1 MAKRKSLEFSFLPKF
16 LILLLLVVAIAGFAV
31 FIKNIYAGTVTN
43 DRFVKIGNNT
53 IYTIGT
59 GYHVGLKEDN
69 PLKVNVSSGSDE
81 NVKYAA
87 KIDVDSSLRFSYV
100 KDDKLCF
107 FTSSEDVSSFF
118 EIEETDTGFCVSAK
132 GDSIIDMLSCLYP
145 DSKISFDD
153 SYIDYKSTLFWIT
166 VSFDGDVNY
175 FVKIGF
181 SLKRYALSITLDAK
195 EIIF

>member
-1 MAKRKSLEFSFLPKF
+1 MAKRKSLKFSIIPKF
-16 LILLLLVVAIAGFAV
+16 LILLLLSVAIAGFAV
-31 FIKNIYAGTVTN
+31 FIKNVYAGTVTN

-59 GYHVGLKEDN
+59 GYRVGLKEDN

-81 NVKYAA
+81 NVKYATR
-87 KIDVDSSLRFSYV
+87 IDADSSLRFSYV

-132 GDSIIDMLSCLYP
+132 GVRIIDMLSCLYP

-166 VSFDGDVNY
+166 VSFDGDVNS

-181 SLKRYALSITLDAK
+181 SLKRYAQSITLDAK

>member
-1 MAKRKSLEFSFLPKF
+1 MAKRKSLKFSFLPKF

-59 GYHVGLKEDN
+59 GYYVGLKEDN

-87 KIDVDSSLRFSYV
+87 SIDVDSSLRFSYV

-166 VSFDGDVNY
+166 VSFDGDVNS

-181 SLKRYALSITLDAK
+181 SLKRYAQSITLDAK

>member
-1 MAKRKSLEFSFLPKF
+1 MAKRKLLKFSIIPKF
-16 LILLLLVVAIAGFAV
+16 LILLLLAVAIAGFAV

-59 GYHVGLKEDN
+59 GYHVGLKEDI

-81 NVKYAA
+81 NVKYATR
-87 KIDVDSSLRFSYV
+87 IDADSYLRFSYV

-132 GDSIIDMLSCLYP
+132 GDSILDMLSCLYP

-166 VSFDGDVNY
+166 VSFDGDVNS

-181 SLKRYALSITLDAK
+181 SLKRYAQSITLDAK

>member
-1 MAKRKSLEFSFLPKF
+1 MAKRKSLKFSIIPKF
-16 LILLLLVVAIAGFAV
+16 LILLLLAVAIAGFAV
-31 FIKNIYAGTVTN
+31 FIKNIYDGTVTN
-43 DRFVKIGNNT
+43 DRFVKIGNKT

-59 GYHVGLKEDN
+59 GYLVGLKEDN
-69 PLKVNVSSGSDE
+69 PLKVDVPLDSDK
-81 NVKYAA
+81 NAKY
-87 KIDVDSSLRFSYV
+87 KIRIDADLSMRFSFV
-100 KDDKLCF
+100 IDNKLCF

-132 GDSIIDMLSCLYP
+132 GDSIIDLLSCLYP

-166 VSFDGDVNY
+166 VSFDDDVNS

-181 SLKRYALSITLDAK
+181 SLKRYAQSIMLDAK

>member
-1 MAKRKSLEFSFLPKF
+1 MAKRKSSKFNIISKF
-16 LILLLLVVAIAGFAV
+16 LILLLLAVAIAGFAV
-31 FIKNIYAGTVTN
+31 FIKNIVIGTVTN
-43 DRFVKIGNNT
+43 DRFVKIGNKT
-53 IYTIGT
+53 IYTVGT

-69 PLKVNVSSGSDE
+69 PLKVDVSSGSDE
-81 NVKYAA
+81 NVKYATR
-87 KIDVDSSLRFSYV
+87 IDADSSLRFSYV

-132 GDSIIDMLSCLYP
+132 GVRIIDMLSCLYP

-166 VSFDGDVNY
+166 VSFDGDVNS

-181 SLKRYALSITLDAK
+181 SLKRYAQSITLDAK

>member
-1 MAKRKSLEFSFLPKF
+1 MAKRKSLKFSIISKF
-16 LILLLLVVAIAGFAV
+16 LILLLLSVAIAGFAV
-31 FIKNIYAGTVTN
+31 FIKNIYDGTVTN

-81 NVKYAA
+81 NVKYATR
-87 KIDVDSSLRFSYV
+87 IDADSSLRFSYV

-132 GDSIIDMLSCLYP
+132 GVRIIDMLSCLYP

-166 VSFDGDVNY
+166 VSFDGDVNS

-181 SLKRYALSITLDAK
+181 SLKRYAQSITLDAK

>member
-1 MAKRKSLEFSFLPKF
+1 MAKRKLLKFSIIPKF
-16 LILLLLVVAIAGFAV
+16 LILLLLAVAIAGFAV

-59 GYHVGLKEDN
+59 GYHVGLKEDI
-69 PLKVNVSSGSDE
+69 PLKVNVSLGSDE
-81 NVKYAA
+81 NVKYATR
-87 KIDVDSSLRFSYV
+87 IDADSYLRFSYV

-132 GDSIIDMLSCLYP
+132 GDSILDMLSCLYP

-166 VSFDGDVNY
+166 VSFDGDVNS

-181 SLKRYALSITLDAK
+181 SLKRYAQSITLDAK

>member
-1 MAKRKSLEFSFLPKF
+1 MAKRKSLKFSIIPKF
-16 LILLLLVVAIAGFAV
+16 LILLLLAVAIAGFAV
-31 FIKNIYAGTVTN
+31 FIKNVYAGTVTN

-59 GYHVGLKEDN
+59 GYHVGLKEDI
-69 PLKVNVSSGSDE
+69 PLKVYVSSGSDE
-81 NVKYAA
+81 NVKYATR
-87 KIDVDSSLRFSYV
+87 IDADSSLRFSYV

-118 EIEETDTGFCVSAK
+118 EIEETDTGFFVSAK
-132 GDSIIDMLSCLYP
+132 GDSILDMLSCLYP

-166 VSFDGDVNY
+166 VSFDGDVNS

-181 SLKRYALSITLDAK
+181 SLNRFIQSITLDAK

>member
-1 MAKRKSLEFSFLPKF
+1 MAKRKLLKFSIIPKF
-16 LILLLLVVAIAGFAV
+16 LILLLLAVAIAGFAV

-59 GYHVGLKEDN
+59 GYHVGLKEDI
-69 PLKVNVSSGSDE
+69 PLKVNVSLGSDE
-81 NVKYAA
+81 NVKYATR
-87 KIDVDSSLRFSYV
+87 IDADSYLRFSYV

-132 GDSIIDMLSCLYP
+132 GDSILDMLSCLYP

-166 VSFDGDVNY
+166 VSFDGDVNS

-181 SLKRYALSITLDAK
+181 SLKRYSQSITLDAK

>member
-1 MAKRKSLEFSFLPKF
+1 MAKRKSLKFSIISKF
-16 LILLLLVVAIAGFAV
+16 LILLLLSVAIAGFAV
-31 FIKNIYAGTVTN
+31 FIKNIYDGTVTN

-81 NVKYAA
+81 NVKYATR
-87 KIDVDSSLRFSYV
+87 IDVDSSLRFSYV

-132 GDSIIDMLSCLYP
+132 GVRIIDMLSCLYP

-166 VSFDGDVNY
+166 VSFDGDVNS

-181 SLKRYALSITLDAK
+181 SLKRYAQSITLDAK